1 MARWAVERRRRSPG
15 LPVLIPFSSGVLEE
29 LKSVTPRLGSGR
41 HKNKLFQRLTA
52 NKGYPKLREHLG
64 AVVTMMQLSDD
75 WHDFM
80 KKLDRLRPR
89 LDLKSIKKHHQ
100 LSFDYDS
107 KSDPCT
113 GL

>member
-1 MARWAVERRRRSPG
+1 
-15 LPVLIPFSSGVLEE
+15 
-29 LKSVTPRLGSGR
+29 
-41 HKNKLFQRLTA
+41 
-52 NKGYPKLREHLG
+52 
-64 AVVTMMQLSDD
+64 MMQLSDD

-89 LDLKSIKKHHQ
+89 LDIASIKKGHQ

-107 KSDPCT
+107 KNDPGT